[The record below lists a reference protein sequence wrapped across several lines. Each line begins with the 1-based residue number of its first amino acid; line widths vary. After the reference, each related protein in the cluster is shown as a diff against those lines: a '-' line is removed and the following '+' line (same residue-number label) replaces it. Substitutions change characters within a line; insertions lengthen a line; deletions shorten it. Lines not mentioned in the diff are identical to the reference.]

1 MIAQAEVGA
10 AEAAQRQARFP
21 VGAAV
26 EFEDLER
33 ADRVDVFDRLR
44 ATEPVSWVPAM
55 GGWLVTSYALAR
67 QVLGPRSAFTVQ
79 AHENL
84 VRASLGQMM
93 LTTDPPEH
101 EHMRAPFEAPFHR
114 RAVEQ
119 RFREPVTA
127 RVGQLLDR
135 LQPQGSCDLA
145 SEFAA
150 PFAIGVAGDMLGLS
164 LDDVPRIR
172 GFYDA
177 FAGGMVYDGDPEPQR
192 RADAA
197 RAEFS
202 ELLMGE
208 LERTRRAPDASVTS
222 AVVADS
228 ATKLSDDEVVA
239 QLRVILFGAI
249 ETIES
254 MVLNTVMLLLDH
266 PAQLEAVRADAE
278 LIPNSAA
285 GSLRLELRGVIEQ
298 QHDSV
303 QHHRLDRFDRA
314 EQDHPKLGDHLVI
327 RKLGG
332 RVRYHRRRDRG
343 VGSATGTLELAHQQL
358 AELGPGGV
366 RPALRLGVAVVHH
379 ASGESVIE
387 PADPRHV
394 VERQTQHVSRHPDRK
409 RCRELRRQITAAL
422 RRSRSSSCPTR
433 AVTGSRNR
441 CSTAR
446 R

>member
-10 AEAAQRQARFP
+10 AEAAERQARFP

-44 ATEPVSWVPAM
+44 ATEPISWVPAM

-79 AHENL
+79 AHQNL

-93 LTTDPPEH
+93 LTTDPPAH

-119 RFREPVTA
+119 RFREPVAA

-202 ELLMGE
+202 ELLLGE
-208 LERTRRAPDASVTS
+208 LERARRAPDGSVTA
-222 AVVADS
+222 AVVSDP
-228 ATKLSDDEVVA
+228 ATELSDDEVVA

-266 PAQLEAVRADAE
+266 PEQLDAIRADAE
-278 LIPNSAA
+278 LIPNAVEE
-285 GSLRLELRGVIEQ
+285 SLRLIPPVTFIERWASAATVVGDLELGVGEFVGVSTLGANR
-298 QHDSV
+298 DPDV
-303 QHHRLDRFDRA
+303 FADPLRFDIRRENA
-314 EQDHPKLGDHLVI
+314 RHGLSFSFGVHHCLGFSMARLQGAIAVEEI
-327 RKLGG
+327 T
-332 RVRYHRRRDRG
+332 RRLHN
-343 VGSATGTLELAHQQL
+343 LEIV
-358 AELGPGGV
+358 EV
-366 RPALRLGVAVVHH
+366 ERPAGFVFRKPAVLRLRWDAEG
-379 ASGESVIE
+379 G
-387 PADPRHV
+387 
-394 VERQTQHVSRHPDRK
+394 
-409 RCRELRRQITAAL
+409 TAAE
-422 RRSRSSSCPTR
+422 
-433 AVTGSRNR
+433 
-441 CSTAR
+441 
-446 R
+446 